1 MQQPDP
7 SEIGQ
12 EVTDPTPAGR
22 DAIQRVQPEASTQ
35 QTGRE
40 AINRVQPEAST
51 QQRGRDESRPYEH
64 IPNGLRKDAH
74 YVRFDWFAVG
84 VVIIIAAVFAI
95 AAHLNTQPA
104 TSLVPAAVLSAT
116 GCGLLVT
123 ALRKLRTFKGAGVF
137 EAALGGL
144 FLAIFQFISA
154 LSFPGVLQALS
165 ADPLSQPGF
174 FTTWGLVAIFSI
186 VFSMAGAALGHL
198 AFAPLRP
205 LPVRKS
211 ARSEPSDNE
220 LEAED
225 EMENAPESIEDTDQ
239 ARDDESQDSEDAFV
253 DEQLPQLAQSGQQAE
268 QTSSIGEQ
276 MPDSATPARSGVSYL
291 ITILLLGLAP
301 TLVGYVFAAA
311 FDFALTHNQY
321 LPGPFPTLRLLS
333 ALLPWQIPLPGP
345 GIPSFILSQ
354 VWRIPL
360 FFGNPSSFDI
370 QALEPFLFNGAAL
383 GLLLRTTYGQDHQ
396 DSAIKLHWG
405 KLLLLEAALGLVLVV
420 PADLWIFRGIQGLVQ
435 FQGIAIPIRALEI
448 LNSFTFTLNLITG
461 PLVCIIAGMAFARL
475 KRA

>member
-40 AINRVQPEAST
+40 AMKRVQPEAST

-144 FLAIFQFISA
+144 FLALFQFISA

-225 EMENAPESIEDTDQ
+225 EMENAPESVEDTDQ

-253 DEQLPQLAQSGQQAE
+253 DEQLPQLAQPAQRAE
-268 QTSSIGEQ
+268 QTLPLRFSLLERAARRFGAEPGTGIWTDDVCNAIASTIVLEAIGGPAITLVHEISSRFAQAPHGTYMKRELTADLLAHVAAHKPEALPNGPSTHTTISLVVTNRQ
-276 MPDSATPARSGVSYL
+276 MSIAQLQRLAVQVHGVLARQAGISRAGAGGCRPLPATSPVAPPGGPRGSPRCAPPCAPPARVRPRRCPRRHD
-291 ITILLLGLAP
+291 AP
-301 TLVGYVFAAA
+301 A
-311 FDFALTHNQY
+311 
-321 LPGPFPTLRLLS
+321 
-333 ALLPWQIPLPGP
+333 
-345 GIPSFILSQ
+345 
-354 VWRIPL
+354 
-360 FFGNPSSFDI
+360 
-370 QALEPFLFNGAAL
+370 
-383 GLLLRTTYGQDHQ
+383 
-396 DSAIKLHWG
+396 
-405 KLLLLEAALGLVLVV
+405 
-420 PADLWIFRGIQGLVQ
+420 RGT
-435 FQGIAIPIRALEI
+435 PRA
-448 LNSFTFTLNLITG
+448 
-461 PLVCIIAGMAFARL
+461 P
-475 KRA
+475 